1 MKRRVTLE
9 EIEVTEVN
17 GMDQDHEVETIP
29 FNRVYLTGREQDYFL
44 DVLKRKELACN
55 GRYTHK
61 VQDWLQNRLG
71 TKGAFLTGA
80 GTLALEMAALL
91 LNLEPGDEVI
101 MPSFTF
107 VTTASAFV
115 RAGATPVFVDIKADT
130 MNIDVAQVEKAISSK
145 TKAIV
150 AVHYAGVGCDMDA
163 LQKLAKKH
171 SLALV
176 EDAAH
181 GILATYKEQY
191 LGTIGDIG
199 VLSFHETKNVVGG
212 EAGALLINNEKYL
225 TKARQL
231 WHKGTNKHDMEL
243 GLVGRYTWTELG
255 SAFAASE
262 ITASVVWAQVEK
274 AAEIVEM
281 RKAAWQR
288 YYKMLTPLAQTG
300 HIALPYVPRDCVQNG
315 HIFYFLTQSKTIRD
329 ELIQHL
335 KKDKIESVFHYIPLH
350 SSPAGLK
357 YGKSAGDLRTTD
369 SASERLLRLPLWAD
383 LSEPLQKRIVAS
395 IERFY
400 QAKAQ

>member
-1 MKRRVTLE
+1 MKRRATLE
-9 EIEVTEVN
+9 DIELADRSGE
-17 GMDQDHEVETIP
+17 DQINAADIIP
-29 FNRVYLTGREQDYFL
+29 FNRVYLTGKEQDYFL
-44 DVLKRKELACN
+44 DVLKAKELACN

-61 VQDWLQNRLG
+61 VQDWLKNRLG

-91 LNLEPGDEVI
+91 LDLEPGDEVI

-107 VTTASAFV
+107 VTTASAFA

-130 MNIDVAQVEKAISSK
+130 MNIDVAQVEKAISNK

-150 AVHYAGVGCDMDA
+150 PVHYAGVGCNMDA

-171 SLALV
+171 SLAIV

-181 GILATYKEQY
+181 GILATYKDRY

-243 GLVGRYTWTELG
+243 GLVGKYTWTELG

-262 ITASVVWAQVEK
+262 ITASVVWAQIEK

-288 YYKMLTPLAQTG
+288 YYELLVPLAKTG
-300 HIALPYVPRDCVQNG
+300 SISLPHVPNDCVQNG
-315 HIFYFLTQSKTIRD
+315 HIFYFLTQSKEVR
-329 ELIQHL
+329 EALIKHL
-335 KKDKIESVFHYIPLH
+335 KEDKIESVFHYIPLH

-357 YGKSAGDLRTTD
+357 YGKCRGDLSTTD

-383 LSEPLQKRIVAS
+383 LNESLQKRIVAS
-395 IERFY
+395 IEKFY
-400 QAKAQ
+400 QAKV